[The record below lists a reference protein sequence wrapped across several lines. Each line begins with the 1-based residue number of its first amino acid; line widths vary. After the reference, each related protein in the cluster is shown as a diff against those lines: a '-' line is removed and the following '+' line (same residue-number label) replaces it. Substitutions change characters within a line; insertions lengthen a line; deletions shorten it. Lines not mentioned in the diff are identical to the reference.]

1 MSGFVW
7 NAIGWS
13 PISTESNDINNR
25 RIKYMKRF
33 DDSEIKEWL
42 REIRIE
48 KIDRFPKPALN
59 KLNSNLINQGLS
71 MKLSFKR
78 LRTSTPFLL
87 ASLVSTS
94 PAFAGVE
101 TMMSNLQATLLEIVA
116 PAVCICGLVF
126 AGFKLA
132 MGDESAKHM
141 LLWSC
146 IGTVLAFSAPSLLTY
161 LQTRVA
167 S

>member
-1 MSGFVW
+1 M
-7 NAIGWS
+7 N
-13 PISTESNDINNR
+13 
-25 RIKYMKRF
+25 KYF
-33 DDSEIKEWL
+33 
-42 REIRIE
+42 
-48 KIDRFPKPALN
+48 
-59 KLNSNLINQGLS
+59 
-71 MKLSFKR
+71 MKLR
-78 LRTSTPFLL
+78 NPATVL
-87 ASLVSTS
+87 AGLTLTS

-101 TMMSNLQATLLEIVA
+101 TMMSNLQSTLLEIVA

-141 LLWSC
+141 LFWSC
-146 IGTVLAFSAPSLLTY
+146 IGTVLSFSAPSLLSF